1 MRSPA
6 RGERKCAADV
16 LAAKS
21 SFEPPLMRRDTILIS
36 TIQFAIVAILF
47 AAWYG
52 VTHSQQRIML
62 LFPPPERVWAE
73 MGRLIS
79 SGALW
84 KAALVTL
91 EEIAKAYVIA
101 AVLGILVGF
110 LVTRSITLIRIFEP
124 VLSGVFA

>member
-1 MRSPA
+1 MPSPA
-6 RGERKCAADV
+6 RGEGERGNATVAARPIRE
-16 LAAKS
+16 L
-21 SFEPPLMRRDTILIS
+21 LMRRDTILIS

-62 LFPPPERVWAE
+62 LLPPPERVWAE
-73 MGRLIS
+73 MGGLIR

-84 KAALVTL
+84 KAALVNI

-110 LVTRSITLIRIFEP
+110 LVTR
-124 VLSGVFA
+124 